1 MSRTEERFNRRRLRS
16 SYFSVVLSIALV
28 LFLLGLFGLLFL
40 NSQQISRSVKENF
53 TISILLSEEASKL
66 EVNDFFTS
74 LQIAPY
80 TREVKIIS
88 KEDAAAEMREILE
101 EDFID
106 FLGYNPLRDG
116 FELRLKAESLNEE
129 FLAQLSKEFEAKS
142 FVSEVSYDR
151 LLITKMN
158 ENLQLL
164 SYILF
169 IGAVLIG
176 LVAIA
181 LINSSIRL
189 AIYSKRFL
197 IKTMQLVGA
206 TRGFIRKP
214 FLWKSL
220 LHGSL
225 GALVSIGFLALSLYY
240 LVQYIPGLGEV
251 QDPLYLI
258 ALAVGLFLFGLIIS
272 LSCTYFALRKYLNLK
287 TDQLYF

>member
-116 FELRLKAESLNEE
+116 IELRLKAESLNEE